1 MTRQLAD
8 APIDARA
15 RVMETLAAVLGVN
28 AATLT
33 DDSSPASVPTWDS
46 LNHLN
51 VAMALEGEFGIAL
64 TAEQVVAMDSVA
76 AIYATLRTFR
86 IEI

>member
-1 MTRQLAD
+1 MTRQLAG
-8 APIDARA
+8 APLDARA
-15 RVMETLAAVLGVN
+15 RVIEALASVLGVN

-33 DDSSPASVPTWDS
+33 DDASPSSVPTWDS

-51 VAMALEGEFGIAL
+51 IAMSLESEFGIAL
-64 TAEQVVAMDSVA
+64 TAEQVVAMDSLG
-76 AIYATLRTFR
+76 AIYATLRDCG